1 MTYSESARGQ
11 RVSRVRALAELAA
24 RRLGDAAGAA
34 GFDAGARPGRD
45 GLYDARAVLLWL
57 GY

>member
-1 MTYSESARGQ
+1 
-11 RVSRVRALAELAA
+11 LAELAA